1 MADAGIR
8 VDMYTG
14 YYNFES
20 KSPGL
25 TAMFTCVREH
35 MQRMTSYEKLGLLR
49 AFMLSM
55 VYILI
60 QRIINVCLCQGL
72 NYLERTASE
81 NESLRRKEQQKKT
94 SSNSDV
100 QRRKASNFTK
110 VIFEEASSREETA
123 AEKVHAGQPI
133 SPIPTAQ
140 VPYILTQARRRHG
153 KKKTSSKFPS
163 RAKDLSKMLLGAKK
177 MGR

>member
-1 MADAGIR
+1 MYTGRVNVYIGAMADAGIR

-60 QRIINVCLCQGL
+60 QRIINVCLFQGL

-81 NESLRRKEQQKKT
+81 NESLRRKVTKSER
-94 SSNSDV
+94 D
-100 QRRKASNFTK
+100 RKGNRNGT
-110 VIFEEASSREETA
+110 
-123 AEKVHAGQPI
+123 
-133 SPIPTAQ
+133 
-140 VPYILTQARRRHG
+140 
-153 KKKTSSKFPS
+153 
-163 RAKDLSKMLLGAKK
+163 
-177 MGR
+177 